1 MRRFWLLLG
10 AVLLH
15 ADVHSVKL
23 EPLQIYHLKAAVAAQ
38 VVAADDG
45 LEGKRVQE
53 RVVVRL
59 DDRVDRASLAQ
70 LEKKKRALERLVAL
84 TKSNIVDQAKLVA
97 IKRRDYESIKDLRS
111 KSVFEKN
118 ARLAAYLGA
127 KATLAAQ
134 KEKLQNLLIQSA
146 DIADAIA
153 KLKDRIAKE
162 NPPISGYV
170 LRVHVRKGDFVNPG
184 SPLVDF
190 ADISKAR
197 GVLYLS
203 REEVEKLP
211 HARFFID
218 GKEVQNPIVKLL
230 RTTDENYISQYRAEI
245 VVDAP
250 KLFGKII
257 KLEIR

>member
-1 MRRFWLLLG
+1 MRRVWTLLI
-10 AVLLH
+10 ASLLY

-23 EPLQIYHLKAAVAAQ
+23 EPYEIYHLKAAVAAQ
-38 VVAADDG
+38 VLAANDSV
-45 LEGKRVQE
+45 EGKYIRNS
-53 RVVVRL
+53 VVVRL
-59 DDRVDRASLAQ
+59 DDRVDRSSLQQ
-70 LEKKKRALERLVAL
+70 LMKKQKALKQLIAITKSSISDQQRLVAV
-84 TKSNIVDQAKLVA
+84 KK
-97 IKRRDYESIKDLRS
+97 RDYESIKDLRS

-118 ARLAAYLGA
+118 ARLAAYLSA
-127 KATLAAQ
+127 RSALLAQ

-146 DIADAIA
+146 DIEDAIT

-162 NPPISGYV
+162 NPRINGYV
-170 LRVHVRKGDFVNPG
+170 LRVHVRRGDFVSPG
-184 SPLVDF
+184 APLVDF

-203 REEVEKLP
+203 REEVAKLP

-218 GKEVQNPIVKLL
+218 GKEVPNPIVKLL